1 MNLHFSKL
9 QFLTIVVLK
18 LTIHQVQTSIL
29 DTSIHQQISFGSET
43 PNQQFIKFK
52 TEKPLTRLPS
62 FQQIITESQQ
72 RSNSN
77 QFSSLSIE
85 DYNSL
90 SNHLE
95 SLNQPRLLRWSDGHQ
110 EWLTEGQKALV
121 IWFEKGRRFVD
132 VTDEVENSI
141 RGFVGKDDQEDEILK
156 NHPIEFPT
164 EISWGKTHLKDMLKD
179 IQVARM
185 KSRLTQFTQFRT
197 RYYRSSTGQ
206 KSQAW
211 LLNLINE
218 MVALSPS
225 NVTVSEFKHS
235 WGQNSIIA
243 RFEAHPESDE
253 TSLESCQTFVI
264 GAHQD
269 STNLLPFLAAPG
281 ADDDGSGTTS
291 ILEAFSVLLSHAWSP
306 KPNKGAVEFM
316 WFSAEEGG
324 LLGSQD
330 ITKAYYTQERNLSGM
345 VQFDMTA
352 FVKQGTVPN
361 VGLVTDF
368 VDPALTDYL
377 RLIIDEYLEIGWV
390 NTKCGYACS
399 DHASFTKIGVPS
411 AFAIESTFEDSNHR
425 IHSTNDRFDFPEFSF
440 EHMAEFSK
448 LVIGL
453 VVELAG
459 KDVASHSK

>member
-1 MNLHFSKL
+1 MNLHFSKIQL
-9 QFLTIVVLK
+9 LTIIIINLSINQIR
-18 LTIHQVQTSIL
+18 TTSI
-29 DTSIHQQISFGSET
+29 DQSNHQQINFGSQKPT
-43 PNQQFIKFK
+43 QF
-52 TEKPLTRLPS
+52 TATKPFTKLPS
-62 FQQIITESQQ
+62 FQQIISESQQ
-72 RSNSN
+72 RSNSDALE
-77 QFSSLSIE
+77 SLSIN
-85 DYNSL
+85 DLTSLSDHVNSL
-90 SNHLE
+90 TE
-95 SLNQPRLLRWSDGHQ
+95 PRLLRWSDGHQ
-110 EWLTEGQKALV
+110 EWLTEGEKALV
-121 IWFEKGRRFVD
+121 IWYEKGRKFVD

-141 RGFVGKDDQEDEILK
+141 KGFVVDDEVDFKKEL
-156 NHPIEFPT
+156 PIEFPLK
-164 EISWGKTHLKDMLKD
+164 ISMGKSKLKEMLDD
-179 IQVARM
+179 IRVERM
-185 KSRLTQFTQFRT
+185 KSRLAQFTHFRT
-197 RYYRSSTGQ
+197 RYYRSSTGR

-211 LLNLINE
+211 LLNLIKD
-218 MVALSPS
+218 MVNSSPS

-243 RFEAHPESDE
+243 RFEPHPDSDE
-253 TSLESCQTFVI
+253 TSLESCSTFVI

-291 ILEAFSVLLSHAWSP
+291 ILEAFTVLLSHAWSP
-306 KPNKGAVEFM
+306 KPNEGAVEFM

-330 ITKAYYTQERNLSGM
+330 ITKAYYAQERVLRGM

-352 FVKQGTVPN
+352 FVKDGTTPN

-411 AFAIESTFEDSNHR
+411 AFAIESTFEESNHR

-453 VVELAG
+453 VVELIG
-459 KDVASHSK
+459 KDVALRSK

>member
-1 MNLHFSKL
+1 MNLHFSKIQL
-9 QFLTIVVLK
+9 FTIVILK
-18 LTIHQVQTSIL
+18 LTIDQVQTTIL
-29 DTSIHQQISFGSET
+29 DQSNHQQINFGSPHPSQLT
-43 PNQQFIKFK
+43 S
-52 TEKPLTRLPS
+52 KPFTKLPT
-62 FQQIITESQQ
+62 FQQIISESQK
-72 RSNSN
+72 RSQSD
-77 QFSSLSIE
+77 QSTSLSIE
-85 DYNSL
+85 DLTSL
-90 SNHLE
+90 SNHLT
-95 SLNQPRLLRWSDGHQ
+95 SLHEPRLLRWSDGHQ
-110 EWLTEGQKALV
+110 EWLTEGEKALV
-121 IWFEKGRRFVD
+121 IWYENGRRFVD

-141 RGFVGKDDQEDEILK
+141 QGFVVNHQEENSKEPKAEFPDQISIGKDTLKEI
-156 NHPIEFPT
+156 
-164 EISWGKTHLKDMLKD
+164 LKD
-179 IQVARM
+179 IQVQRM
-185 KSRLTQFTQFRT
+185 KSRLTEFTHFRT

-211 LLNLINE
+211 LLSLIKE
-218 MVALSPS
+218 MVTSSHS

-243 RFEAHPESDE
+243 RFEPHPDSEITD
-253 TSLESCQTFVI
+253 LKSCSTFVI

-291 ILEAFSVLLSHAWSP
+291 ILEAFTVLLAHAWSP
-306 KPNKGAVEFM
+306 QVNQGAVEFM

-330 ITKAYYTQERNLSGM
+330 ITKAYHLQERNLRGM

-352 FVKQGTVPN
+352 FVKEGTVPN
-361 VGLVTDF
+361 IGLVTDF
-368 VDPALTDYL
+368 VDPGLTDYL

-411 AFAIESTFEDSNHR
+411 AFAIESTFEESNHR
-425 IHSTNDRFDFPEFSF
+425 IHSVNDRFDFPEFSF

-453 VVELAG
+453 VVELTG
-459 KDVASHSK
+459 MDLSLYVSN